1 MVILGPPESVMV
13 AYHDFVALSQSGD
26 SEERGQAAHLA
37 AQAYLMHTGPADE
50 HAALYAALIGFLDDP
65 SVRVRAALAYG
76 LLHALEAPRPILLAL
91 LQDSE
96 VISRAVAQYSPAL
109 IDADLI
115 GLIRK
120 AGPVMLHAIAL
131 RERISARVAEA
142 LIARDNRAVT
152 LRVLPRE
159 DVPVPLT
166 LLASLA
172 AEKGVVDAEM
182 RGALLGR
189 ADLPAGARLALV
201 EAAVNALRGAR
212 MVKGAIAAPRLERLL
227 RDGMDT
233 ALTAIGEG
241 EAIAGETPFA
251 SELVST
257 ERVSLRVM
265 LHAVING
272 HVLFFADCLA
282 ALSDTPRDK
291 VFTLLETGS
300 RPALNA
306 LLARCGLGEA
316 VRNLI
321 ARLIFHARSAD
332 LADDVTARHF
342 VVTVL
347 TEELIVEHE
356 GAIPPDLEDAFA
368 YLSEQNVA
376 LARRAARG
384 VMSAFA
390 DDVSGGRSMPAIPA
404 GERLALPA
412 A

>member
-1 MVILGPPESVMV
+1 MV
-13 AYHDFVALSQSGD
+13 AYQDFVALSQSSD

-37 AQAYLMHTGPADE
+37 ALAYLAHTGPTEE

-76 LLHALEAPRPILLAL
+76 LLHAREAPRPILLAL

-96 VISRAVAQYSPAL
+96 IIARAIAQYSPAL

-115 GLIRK
+115 GLVRK
-120 AGPVMLHAIAL
+120 TDLVMLTAIAL
-131 RERISARVAEA
+131 REQISARVARE
-142 LIARDNRAVT
+142 LIGRNERCVT
-152 LRVLPRE
+152 LKLLPRG
-159 DVPVPLT
+159 DVPVPPS
-166 LLASLA
+166 LLEALA
-172 AEKGVVDAEM
+172 AGEGLADAEI

-189 ADLPAGARLALV
+189 DDLPAAARLRLV
-201 EAAVNALRGAR
+201 EAAVAAMRGAR
-212 MVKGAIAAPRLERLL
+212 IVSGAVAAPRLDRLL
-227 RDGMDT
+227 RDAMDT

-241 EAIAGETPFA
+241 EAEADATPFA
-251 SELVST
+251 ADLVAREKLS
-257 ERVSLRVM
+257 SRVM
-265 LHAVING
+265 LHAVVNG

-282 ALSDTPRDK
+282 TLGDTSRDK

-306 LLARCGLGEA
+306 LLARCGLSEG
-316 VRNLI
+316 VRNLV
-321 ARLIFHARSAD
+321 ARLVFHARDAD

-342 VVTVL
+342 VVTAL
-347 TEELIVEHE
+347 TEELIVEHD
-356 GAIPPDLEDAFA
+356 GIIPPELEDAFA
-368 YLSEQNVA
+368 YLSEQNVV

-390 DDVSGGRSMPAIPA
+390 SDRAGERAMPGIAA
-404 GERLALPA
+404 DERLALPA